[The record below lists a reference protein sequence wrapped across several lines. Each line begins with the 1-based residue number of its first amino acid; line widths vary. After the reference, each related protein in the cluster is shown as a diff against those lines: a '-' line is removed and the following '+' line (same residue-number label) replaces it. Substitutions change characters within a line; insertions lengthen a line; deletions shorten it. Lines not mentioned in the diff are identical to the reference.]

1 MSSQLP
7 PGGILFDTGKDKD
20 RDKNGK
26 RPQSMHFPLPFTP
39 TMSPIVYPATTS
51 NTSKMNKEN
60 KLDMN
65 KGKGVD
71 DADTPKPVQFP
82 MPNNRT
88 AFLCPHGLHI
98 SDTIAD
104 DAGPGPGP
112 SSQNYLQTRC
122 LVCDVMR
129 EYHPYQPQT
138 ADPTVGEQWIR
149 YMDYI
154 CGVRDERIMGEIGAV
169 RDVADRVVSLAES
182 LLARQTK
189 LLADLRKMN
198 DAPVED
204 SAEEGNDESKE
215 WSTEELTEDEKKEKF
230 KKAVRNKILIDE
242 KAAKNEL
249 ENEAIDVAFRIAVQR
264 MEWMDEETLRE
275 SLKIIDDEEKEE
287 LVLKHIKT
295 ERKRIADEKKVVDEN
310 NAVKKRHGREKKKSD
325 LMDIILKTRHEDE
338 KKEAEDK
345 HMADVMNAILD
356 QRIADQKKAE
366 KMRVEKKKKAG
377 KKKQAEVKEAGD
389 DNKLDVKPTGTG
401 SKRDIYNFTGSGPSN

>member
-1 MSSQLP
+1 
-7 PGGILFDTGKDKD
+7 
-20 RDKNGK
+20 
-26 RPQSMHFPLPFTP
+26 
-39 TMSPIVYPATTS
+39 
-51 NTSKMNKEN
+51 
-60 KLDMN
+60 
-65 KGKGVD
+65 
-71 DADTPKPVQFP
+71 
-82 MPNNRT
+82 
-88 AFLCPHGLHI
+88 
-98 SDTIAD
+98 
-104 DAGPGPGP
+104 
-112 SSQNYLQTRC
+112 
-122 LVCDVMR
+122 
-129 EYHPYQPQT
+129 
-138 ADPTVGEQWIR
+138 
-149 YMDYI
+149 
-154 CGVRDERIMGEIGAV
+154 MGEIGAV
-169 RDVADRVVSLAES
+169 RDVADRCVSLAES

-204 SAEEGNDESKE
+204 SVEEETDESKE

-275 SLKIIDDEEKEE
+275 SLKIIDDGEKEE

-295 ERKRIADEKKVVDEN
+295 ERKRIADETKVVDEN
-310 NAVKKRHGREKKKSD
+310 NAVKKRHGREKKESD
-325 LMDIILKTRHEDE
+325 LIDIILKTRHEDE

-366 KMRVEKKKKAG
+366 KKMRVEKKKKAS

-401 SKRDIYNFTGSGPSN
+401 PPSGTPSYIARSGGSGSKRDIYNFTGSGPSK

>member
-1 MSSQLP
+1 
-7 PGGILFDTGKDKD
+7 
-20 RDKNGK
+20 
-26 RPQSMHFPLPFTP
+26 
-39 TMSPIVYPATTS
+39 
-51 NTSKMNKEN
+51 
-60 KLDMN
+60 
-65 KGKGVD
+65 
-71 DADTPKPVQFP
+71 
-82 MPNNRT
+82 
-88 AFLCPHGLHI
+88 
-98 SDTIAD
+98 
-104 DAGPGPGP
+104 
-112 SSQNYLQTRC
+112 
-122 LVCDVMR
+122 
-129 EYHPYQPQT
+129 
-138 ADPTVGEQWIR
+138 
-149 YMDYI
+149 
-154 CGVRDERIMGEIGAV
+154 MGEIGAV
-169 RDVADRVVSLAES
+169 RDVADRCVSLAES

-198 DAPVED
+198 DAPFED
-204 SAEEGNDESKE
+204 SVEEENDESKE

-389 DNKLDVKPTGTG
+389 DNKLDVKPTGAGPPSGTPTYIARSGGSG
-401 SKRDIYNFTGSGPSN
+401 SKRDIYNFTGSGPSK